1 MASWCRR
8 RARRAKRHKR
18 FETMSSLLLLAFA
31 FQAIE
36 SSSSSSSSV
45 VNDCEKGIDEQSS
58 SSWLLTSRV
67 ATAECNVERIPMG
80 QLSELQFNQHYR
92 NIPFVL
98 VGPSDRQAALQQATR
113 RDAILQRLADVS
125 VTLSSS
131 NTYSYDKR
139 QATMRAYLDEIRAE
153 SLIALSTDGEEQ
165 VDARRSNET
174 WYLFGNTDP
183 IVWTPLLDLYVL
195 PPFVD
200 TGRRDAVALSF
211 GVGADASG
219 VQMHVHGP
227 VWAETLHGRKRWI
240 LAEPSSKPRFDPD
253 RKSTDW
259 IADDAQRAELHAL
272 DCTLSPGEVLW
283 IPDAWWHAT
292 INLGET
298 VFISAFV

>member
-1 MASWCRR
+1 
-8 RARRAKRHKR
+8 
-18 FETMSSLLLLAFA
+18 MSALTLLLLLAFA
-31 FQAIE
+31 FHAIE
-36 SSSSSSSSV
+36 SSRSSSSV
-45 VNDCEKGIDEQSS
+45 VNDCEKDIEQ
-58 SSWLLTSRV
+58 WLVTSRV
-67 ATAECNVERIPMG
+67 AVAECNVERIPMG

-92 NIPFVL
+92 NVPFVL
-98 VGPSDRQAALQQATR
+98 VGPSDRQAALQDATR

-153 SLIALSTDGEEQ
+153 SLATEGGN
-165 VDARRSNET
+165 ARSNET

-183 IVWTPLLDLYVL
+183 VVWTPLLDLYVL

-259 IADDAQRAELHAL
+259 IADDAQRAELRAL